1 MEFKTKN
8 MELLHN
14 LILVKPCVAD
24 EVTEGGLFIPESA
37 RTRSSKAVVV
47 EVSKNKKIQ
56 SKVGDVIIH
65 VKGAGTELIYNNEP
79 HYLMPEIDI
88 LSYVTNN

>member
-1 MEFKTKN
+1 MQP
-8 MELLHN
+8 LHN

-24 EVTEGGLFIPESA
+24 EVTEGGLFIPETA
-37 RTRSSKAVVV
+37 RGRSSKAVVV
-47 EVSKNKKIQ
+47 EISKNKKIQ
-56 SKVGDVIIH
+56 SKVGDTIIH
-65 VKGAGTELIYNNEP
+65 VKGAGTEVLINDEP

>member
-1 MEFKTKN
+1 MQP
-8 MELLHN
+8 LHN

-24 EVTEGGLFIPESA
+24 EVTEGGLFIPETA
-37 RTRSSKAVVV
+37 RSRSSKAVVV
-47 EVSKNKKIQ
+47 KVSKNKKIQ
-56 SKVGDVIIH
+56 SKVGDSIIH
-65 VKGAGTELIYNNEP
+65 VKGAGTEVLINDEP